1 MRPSLDYK
9 SSSFTTTVG
18 YRIGKFTPMVGFSTY
33 KEKLTEAYTETQN
46 DNTRFVGVR
55 WDFRKNM
62 DLKVQW
68 DSVKDSSAY
77 DFTKNAK
84 TLSVAFDVL
93 F

>member
-1 MRPSLDYK
+1 
-9 SSSFTTTVG
+9 
-18 YRIGKFTPMVGFSTY
+18 
-33 KEKLTEAYTETQN
+33 
-46 DNTRFVGVR
+46 
-55 WDFRKNM
+55 
-62 DLKVQW
+62 VQW